1 MKEKRSQWASNFGF
15 ILAAAG
21 SAVGTRV
28 SDSLYRRGRERR
40 IFHAV
45 GATGRFQPRYAGRRV
60 GTGVFFPVSR
70 NGHHGD
76 LWFLCA
82 EKRQSGKKRGIHLPF
97 RYFGRFFG
105 GADQRYQ
112 HFGKLCRFHNGG
124 MAYEPLGALC
134 FCLFTGW
141 VWGIKMPVTR
151 SILREPT
158 SLHSGEHGD
167 LPCALRR
174 LLSSC

>member
-1 MKEKRSQWASNFGF
+1 M
-15 ILAAAG
+15 
-21 SAVGTRV
+21 GTRV

-82 EKRQSGKKRGIHLPF
+82 EKDNLVKSAAFICLLDTSVAF
-97 RYFGRFFG
+97 LG